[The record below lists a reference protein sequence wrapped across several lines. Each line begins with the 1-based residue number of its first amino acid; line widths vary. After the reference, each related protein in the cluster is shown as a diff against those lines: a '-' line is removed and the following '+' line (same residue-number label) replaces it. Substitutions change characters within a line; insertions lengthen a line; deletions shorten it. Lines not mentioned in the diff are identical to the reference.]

1 MRVLLLVVAVA
12 VSAQA
17 QSSERPRRAPLRH
30 AYLGVDDGLSHSRV
44 NAIAQDAEG
53 FLWFGTDDGLSRYD
67 GTGFRI
73 YRHDPDEPRSLPHSR
88 VTALHVEDDGTL
100 WVGTQQG
107 LSRFDRRVGAFQRYR
122 AAVDSAGHCNGLVVA
137 IDRNPEGR
145 LHVGTNAS
153 YLCELV
159 EDGPQD
165 SAGLARATLRQRGKL
180 APGNV
185 ACPFSIY
192 DLRCSY
198 PRPST
203 TFHGP
208 LIVEAGPRHLGEAF
222 SIGGDPGLGLWIER
236 WKRGA
241 WERFARWPASSIPVG
256 TQVSIR
262 LSDGIIWAAT
272 EGQGIAEIDL
282 DNETVALL
290 SLGPPGGGGVG
301 PPVQVFALFR
311 DRQGLVWVGT
321 NQGLFRFGGTPS
333 SFNWERRIEGDARA
347 LSDDRVNGMLVDRAG
362 TLWVATNDGLNRR
375 RAGEEGFEPLRTDLD
390 GEHANAFWWPFED
403 RAGTLWLGTKRRGLM
418 RLDRVTERFESI
430 YIPPGLFPE
439 ELGIEAWS
447 ILPVRHLTE
456 DQHGTLWIST
466 SIGLFRRDPDG
477 TLTSYLHDPSRQ
489 GGLPDPRVSIVH
501 ESSGGG
507 RWIGTD
513 GGLCRLVDEAPPGRF
528 DCVRHRP
535 DDPTS
540 LGADVVWTITESA
553 ADPGALWVGTIGGG
567 LCRFDLAAETCR
579 RYTTSDGLPNNT
591 VYGVL
596 ADDDGGL
603 WMSTNGGLARLE
615 IATETFTVFAAT
627 EGLRSDAFDFMSYH
641 RADDG
646 RLFFGGPRGFYAFHP
661 DSLRASTYVPPVA
674 ITGVRTFDQAR
685 PGLPADGDTLRLAH
699 NENFV
704 SFEFAAF
711 DFERPRQNQYR
722 YRLIGVDEQ
731 WRTTM
736 GERPEARYT
745 DVPPG
750 TYTFEVL
757 GANHD
762 GLYNPEAVRL
772 TLDIVPAWWQAWWFR
787 SGALLLA
794 TVSLGALGV
803 GTVRRREAAWR
814 REQAEAAEMQRRLA
828 ESRERERARI
838 ARELHDGPVQQLYRI
853 GHDLDRLAHHE
864 AQVAPPV
871 QAARDALTGVA
882 SELRGVLSTLRP
894 PLIEHLGVGAALGAL
909 VRQSRPHF
917 PDADL
922 HAEIEADGRQLSLD
936 AQHAL
941 YRIAQEALA
950 NAAKHAEARA
960 VLIRLSEE
968 GPRVRL
974 TVRDDGRGF
983 AVPDRLVRF
992 AREERYGLVGA
1003 AERVEQLGGRF
1014 AVESTPGHGTQVL
1027 VELDADQG

>member
-1 MRVLLLVVAVA
+1 
-12 VSAQA
+12 
-17 QSSERPRRAPLRH
+17 
-30 AYLGVDDGLSHSRV
+30 
-44 NAIAQDAEG
+44 
-53 FLWFGTDDGLSRYD
+53 
-67 GTGFRI
+67 
-73 YRHDPDEPRSLPHSR
+73 
-88 VTALHVEDDGTL
+88 
-100 WVGTQQG
+100 
-107 LSRFDRRVGAFQRYR
+107 
-122 AAVDSAGHCNGLVVA
+122 
-137 IDRNPEGR
+137 
-145 LHVGTNAS
+145 
-153 YLCELV
+153 
-159 EDGPQD
+159 
-165 SAGLARATLRQRGKL
+165 
-180 APGNV
+180 
-185 ACPFSIY
+185 
-192 DLRCSY
+192 
-198 PRPST
+198 
-203 TFHGP
+203 
-208 LIVEAGPRHLGEAF
+208 
-222 SIGGDPGLGLWIER
+222 
-236 WKRGA
+236 
-241 WERFARWPASSIPVG
+241 
-256 TQVSIR
+256 
-262 LSDGIIWAAT
+262 
-272 EGQGIAEIDL
+272 
-282 DNETVALL
+282 
-290 SLGPPGGGGVG
+290 
-301 PPVQVFALFR
+301 
-311 DRQGLVWVGT
+311 
-321 NQGLFRFGGTPS
+321 
-333 SFNWERRIEGDARA
+333 
-347 LSDDRVNGMLVDRAG
+347 
-362 TLWVATNDGLNRR
+362 
-375 RAGEEGFEPLRTDLD
+375 
-390 GEHANAFWWPFED
+390 
-403 RAGTLWLGTKRRGLM
+403 
-418 RLDRVTERFESI
+418 
-430 YIPPGLFPE
+430 

-477 TLTSYLHDPSRQ
+477 TLTSYLHDPSRL

-501 ESSGGG
+501 ESSVGS

-553 ADPGALWVGTIGGG
+553 ADAGALWVGTIGGG
-567 LCRFDLAAETCR
+567 LCRFDLATETCR

-699 NENFV
+699 DENFV

-731 WRTTM
+731 WRTTT
-736 GERPEARYT
+736 GGRPEARYT

-794 TVSLGALGV
+794 TVSLGAIGV

-864 AQVAPPV
+864 AQVATPV
-871 QAARDALTGVA
+871 QAARAALTDVA
-882 SELRGVLSTLRP
+882 GELRGVLSTLRP

-922 HAEIEADGRQLSLD
+922 RAEINSDGRRLSLD

-960 VLIRLSEE
+960 VRLRLTEV

-1014 AVESTPGHGTQVL
+1014 AVQSTPGQGTEVT
-1027 VELDADQG
+1027 VELDADDA

>member
-1 MRVLLLVVAVA
+1 MRLVFLLALVLIPRGALDAQPSSA
-12 VSAQA
+12 PMAQA
-17 QSSERPRRAPLRH
+17 N
-30 AYLGVDDGLSHSRV
+30 LGVEDGLSHSRV

-67 GTGFRI
+67 GTGFRV
-73 YRHDPDEPRSLPHSR
+73 YRHDPADPQSLPHSR
-88 VTALHVEDDGTL
+88 VSTLYVEDDGSL

-107 LSRFDRRVGAFQRYR
+107 LSRFERRTETFRRYR
-122 AAVDSAGHCNGLVVA
+122 ATPDRAGNCNGLIVSIARVA
-137 IDRNPEGR
+137 LGR
-145 LHVGTNAS
+145 LQAGTNAG
-153 YLCELV
+153 YLCQLTE
-159 EDGPQD
+159 P
-165 SAGLARATLRQRGKL
+165 SAGADDPPGGGSLEQLVKL
-180 APGNV
+180 PLTGV
-185 ACPFSIY
+185 TCPYSIF
-192 DLRCSY
+192 DLHCRY
-198 PRPST
+198 PLPST

-208 LIVEAGPRHLGEAF
+208 LLVEAGPPEWGEAF
-222 SIGGDPGLGLWIER
+222 AIVGDPGQALRVE
-236 WKRGA
+236 A
-241 WERFARWPASSIPVG
+241 WREDQWEVLAQWPASSIPVG

-262 LSDGIIWAAT
+262 WSDTILWTAT
-272 EGQGIAEIDL
+272 EERGIAQVDL
-282 DNETVALL
+282 ERGTVEFL
-290 SLGPPGGGGVG
+290 SLGETERTEAG

-311 DRQGLVWVGT
+311 DRQDLVWVGT
-321 NQGLFRFGGTPS
+321 NRGVFRFGGTRS
-333 SFNWERRIEGDARA
+333 SFEWERRVAGQPGA
-347 LSDDRVNGMLVDRAG
+347 LSDNRVNGMLVDRAG

-375 RAGEEGFEPLRTDLD
+375 RADTDGFETLRTGFPEPLA
-390 GEHANAFWWPFED
+390 GAFWWPYED
-403 RAGTLWLGTKRRGLM
+403 RAGTFWVGTKRRGLL
-418 RLDRVTERFESI
+418 RLDRNTGRFEHAK
-430 YIPPGLFPE
+430 IPTGLFSP
-439 ELGIEAWS
+439 ELGSEPSAM
-447 ILPVRHLTE
+447 LPVRHLAE
-456 DQHGTLWIST
+456 DRRGVLWIS
-466 SIGLFRRDPDG
+466 SSFGLFRRDTDG
-477 TLTSYLHDPSRQ
+477 SFHAYPHDPGRRD
-489 GGLPDPRVSIVH
+489 GLPDPRASVVY
-501 ESSGGG
+501 EDGSGAL
-507 RWIGTD
+507 WVGTD
-513 GGLCRLVDEAPPGRF
+513 GGLCRLTDLTPPGRF
-528 DCVRHRP
+528 ACVRHRP

-540 LGADVVWTITESA
+540 LGADVVWTIAESP

-567 LCRFDLAAETCR
+567 LCRFDLATETCR
-579 RYTTSDGLPNNT
+579 RYTTTDGLPNNT

-596 ADDDGGL
+596 ADDEGAL
-603 WMSTNGGLARLE
+603 WMSTNGGLARFDL
-615 IATETFTVFAAT
+615 ATETFTVFAAT

-641 RADDG
+641 RAADG

-674 ITGVRTFDQAR
+674 LTGIRTFDQVR

-699 NENFV
+699 DENFV

-722 YRLIGVDEQ
+722 YRLVGVDEQ
-731 WRTTM
+731 WRTTT

-794 TVSLGALGV
+794 VVSLGALGV

-864 AQVAPPV
+864 AQVATPV
-871 QAARDALTGVA
+871 QAARAALTDVA
-882 SELRGVLSTLRP
+882 GELRGVLSTLRP

-922 HAEIEADGRQLSLD
+922 RAEISTDGRRLSLD

-950 NAAKHAEARA
+950 NAAKHAEAHA
-960 VLIRLSEE
+960 VRLRLTEVGS
-968 GPRVRL
+968 RVRL

-1014 AVESTPGHGTQVL
+1014 AVQSTPGQGTEVT
-1027 VELDADQG
+1027 VELDADDA